1 MKSSSSWTRR
11 GGGGGVLEAI
21 EVLAE
26 AGGASAAEAMGSF
39 AAPWDA
45 AARRRGRGEA
55 LGGGATTTGRV
66 GALGGGA
73 RHALKLFVVL
83 LKSFVQSI

>member
-1 MKSSSSWTRR
+1 M
-11 GGGGGVLEAI
+11 
-21 EVLAE
+21 LAE

-55 LGGGATTTGRV
+55 LGGGATTTCRV
-66 GALGGGA
+66 GTLGGGA
-73 RHALKLFVVL
+73 QHTLNCLLFYLKVL
-83 LKSFVQSI
+83 SGRFKRCRWENRKKS